1 MPIQWLDVLLIL
13 IMLIS
18 AFLAMLRGLT
28 REMLS
33 IMSWALAA
41 LAALFFYQLYRERVR
56 ALIEPQILAD
66 AVLIGVVFVIVLIL
80 VSLIT
85 VRLSSRVLDSRV
97 GALDRTLGFIF
108 GLVRGLILVVIA
120 YELIAAIVPKESL
133 PRWVTEARSLPVIER
148 TGRAIISLLPDNP
161 ASIFRGERS
170 GSLLLHGREVALA
183 MVEAPD
189 YRAPVRDERR
199 LPQWLTTEGDRRDE
213 QRHGWN

>member
-1 MPIQWLDVLLIL
+1 MPIQWLDVILIL

-18 AFLAMLRGLT
+18 AFLAMLRGFT

-56 ALIEPQILAD
+56 QLIEPQILAD
-66 AVLIGVVFVIVLIL
+66 AVLIIVVFVIVLIA

-85 VRLSSRVLDSRV
+85 VRLSNRVLDSRV
-97 GALDRTLGFIF
+97 GAVDRTFGFIF

-120 YELIAAIVPKESL
+120 YELLAAIVPKESL
-133 PRWVTEARSLPVIER
+133 PRWVTEARSLPVIES

-161 ASIFRGERS
+161 ASLFRDGERS
-170 GSLLLHGREVALA
+170 G
-183 MVEAPD
+183 
-189 YRAPVRDERR
+189 RAPAGERHAA
-199 LPQWLTTEGDRRDE
+199 
-213 QRHGWN
+213 HGAVMPVARNLHLSTAET

>member
-1 MPIQWLDVLLIL
+1 MSFMPIQWLDVILIL

-56 ALIEPQILAD
+56 QLIEPQILAD
-66 AVLIGVVFVIVLIL
+66 AVLIIIVFVIVLIA

-85 VRLSSRVLDSRV
+85 VRLSNRVLDSRV
-97 GALDRTLGFIF
+97 GAVDRTLGFIF

-120 YELIAAIVPKESL
+120 YELFAAIVPKESL

-161 ASIFRGERS
+161 ASMFRGERS
-170 GSLLLHGREVALA
+170 GHLRSGERHTALRIRKEFVLA
-183 MVEAPD
+183 SPS
-189 YRAPVRDERR
+189 
-199 LPQWLTTEGDRRDE
+199 
-213 QRHGWN
+213 

>member
-1 MPIQWLDVLLIL
+1 MPIQWLDVILIL

-56 ALIEPQILAD
+56 QLIEPQMLAD
-66 AVLIGVVFVIVLIL
+66 AVLIIVVFVIVLIV

-85 VRLSSRVLDSRV
+85 VRLSNRVLDSRV
-97 GALDRTLGFIF
+97 GALDRTLGFVF

-133 PRWVTEARSLPVIER
+133 PRWVTEARSLPVIES

-161 ASIFRGERS
+161 ASIFSRGERS
-170 GSLLLHGREVALA
+170 GSLILRERKMALIESADIASAWPCEKRAVASLS
-183 MVEAPD
+183 
-189 YRAPVRDERR
+189 
-199 LPQWLTTEGDRRDE
+199 G
-213 QRHGWN
+213 

>member
-1 MPIQWLDVLLIL
+1 MPIQWLDVILIL

-56 ALIEPQILAD
+56 QLIEPQMLAD
-66 AVLIGVVFVIVLIL
+66 AVLIIVVFVIVLIV

-85 VRLSSRVLDSRV
+85 VRLSNRVLDSRV
-97 GALDRTLGFIF
+97 GALDRTLGFVF

-161 ASIFRGERS
+161 ASMFSRGERS
-170 GSLLLHGREVALA
+170 GSLIFRERNMALMESADMKAAWRSVREAVASLN
-183 MVEAPD
+183 
-189 YRAPVRDERR
+189 
-199 LPQWLTTEGDRRDE
+199 G
-213 QRHGWN
+213 

>member
-1 MPIQWLDVLLIL
+1 MPIQWLDVILIL

-66 AVLIGVVFVIVLIL
+66 AVLIVVVFVIVLIV

-85 VRLSSRVLDSRV
+85 VRLSGRVLDSRV
-97 GALDRTLGFIF
+97 GAVDRTLGFIF
-108 GLVRGLILVVIA
+108 GLARGLLLVVIA
-120 YELIAAIVPKESL
+120 YLLVRVIVEKESM

-148 TGRAIISLLPDNP
+148 TGSAILSLLPDNP
-161 ASIFRGERS
+161 ASIFSRGAERS
-170 GSLLLHGREVALA
+170 GSLQDKHRTATA
-183 MVEAPD
+183 KAS
-189 YRAPVRDERR
+189 A
-199 LPQWLTTEGDRRDE
+199 
-213 QRHGWN
+213 

>member
-1 MPIQWLDVLLIL
+1 
-13 IMLIS
+13 
-18 AFLAMLRGLT
+18 
-28 REMLS
+28 
-33 IMSWALAA
+33 MSWALAA

-66 AVLIGVVFVIVLIL
+66 AVLIAVVFVVVLIV

-85 VRLSSRVLDSRV
+85 VRLSDRVLDSRV
-97 GALDRTLGFIF
+97 GAVDRTLGFIF

-161 ASIFRGERS
+161 ASIFRGSGGGERS
-170 GSLLLHGREVALA
+170 GSLSPH
-183 MVEAPD
+183 
-189 YRAPVRDERR
+189 ERR
-199 LPQWLTTEGDRRDE
+199 AVLRVRNDVLSPSPAGEVRRDLF
-213 QRHGWN
+213 NS

>member
-1 MPIQWLDVLLIL
+1 MPIQWLDVILIL

-41 LAALFFYQLYRERVR
+41 LAALFFYQLYRDRVR

-66 AVLIGVVFVIVLIL
+66 AVLIGVVFLIVLL
-80 VSLIT
+80 VVSLIT
-85 VRLSSRVLDSRV
+85 VRLSNRVLDSRV
-97 GALDRTLGFIF
+97 GAVDRTFGFVF

-120 YELIAAIVPKESL
+120 YELMAAIVPKESL

-161 ASIFRGERS
+161 ASIFRGDR
-170 GSLLLHGREVALA
+170 
-183 MVEAPD
+183 
-189 YRAPVRDERR
+189 
-199 LPQWLTTEGDRRDE
+199 TTPSPS
-213 QRHGWN
+213 

>member
-1 MPIQWLDVLLIL
+1 MPIQWLDVILIL

-41 LAALFFYQLYRERVR
+41 LAALFFYQLYRERMR
-56 ALIEPQILAD
+56 QLIEPQILAD
-66 AVLIGVVFVIVLIL
+66 AVLIAVVFIIVLIA

-120 YELIAAIVPKESL
+120 YELLAAIVPKENL

-161 ASIFRGERS
+161 ASMFRGIERS
-170 GSLLLHGREVALA
+170 GRLPSPERLTALRGREAFALA
-183 MVEAPD
+183 RHRSEDAL
-189 YRAPVRDERR
+189 RR
-199 LPQWLTTEGDRRDE
+199 T
-213 QRHGWN
+213 

>member
-1 MPIQWLDVLLIL
+1 MPIQWLDVILIL

-56 ALIEPQILAD
+56 QLIEPQMLAD
-66 AVLIGVVFVIVLIL
+66 AVLIIVVFVIVLIV

-85 VRLSSRVLDSRV
+85 VRLSNRVLDSRV
-97 GALDRTLGFIF
+97 GALDRTLGFVF

-161 ASIFRGERS
+161 ASIFSRGDRS
-170 GSLLLHGREVALA
+170 GSVIPRGRNMALLESANHISAWPYHMGAAASLG
-183 MVEAPD
+183 
-189 YRAPVRDERR
+189 
-199 LPQWLTTEGDRRDE
+199 G
-213 QRHGWN
+213 